1 MGVADAL
8 TLPITLPKEG
18 LLLLAVGLTGNVA
31 SGKSTVARIWA
42 EAGVPVVSSDV
53 LAREVVE
60 PGTPGLEEVVEA
72 FGEGV
77 RASDGT
83 LDRDALR
90 RRVFRDPDQRRRL
103 EGLLHPRIT
112 ELREE
117 WMARQTSAGAE
128 LVVAEI
134 PLLFEVGRQ
143 GDCDLTVL
151 VDAPEAVRLRRI
163 CQQRGLEEEEAYA
176 IMSAQMDPQEKRRRA
191 DYVLDNTGS
200 LDELRQGALELLAEL
215 RARAGNGK

>member
-1 MGVADAL
+1 VA
-8 TLPITLPKEG
+8 G
-18 LLLLAVGLTGNVA
+18 
-31 SGKSTVARIWA
+31 IWA
-42 EAGVPVVSSDV
+42 AAGVPVVSSDV

-77 RASDGT
+77 RAADGS
-83 LDRDALR
+83 LDRDEMR

-117 WMARQTSAGAE
+117 WMARQASAGVK

-134 PLLFEVGRQ
+134 PLLFEVGRK
-143 GDCDLTVL
+143 GEWDVTVL
-151 VDAPEAVRLRRI
+151 VDAPEVVRVHRI
-163 CQQRGLEEEEAYA
+163 GQQRGLEEEEALA

-191 DYVLDNTGS
+191 DYVLDNAGS
-200 LDELRQGALELLAEL
+200 LDELRSKAVELLTEL
-215 RARAGNGK
+215 RARAEEGK